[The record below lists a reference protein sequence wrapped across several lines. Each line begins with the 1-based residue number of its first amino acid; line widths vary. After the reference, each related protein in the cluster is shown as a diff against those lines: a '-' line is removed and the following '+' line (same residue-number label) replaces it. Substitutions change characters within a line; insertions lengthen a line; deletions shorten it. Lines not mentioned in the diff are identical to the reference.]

1 MRISDWSSYVC
12 SSDLLASA
20 QLADR
25 GNSSPHRKAFRRY
38 PILRVSRRGRNAALR
53 SCDAGEADGPAAG
66 RLSWDDVAVVRM
78 ARWSS
83 LASSDRIGHL
93 MDAVGVAAPGARRS
107 EEHTSELQSLMR
119 ISYAVF
125 CLKKKTTLKTSTC

>member
-93 MDAVGVAAPGARRS
+93 MDAVGRS

-125 CLKKKTTLKTSTC
+125 CLKKKNRSEN

>member
-1 MRISDWSSYVC
+1 MFLFFFSSRRRHTRCALVTGVQTCSLPISLHRGGW
-12 SSDLLASA
+12 LASA

-66 RLSWDDVAVVRM
+66 RLSWDEVAVVRM

-93 MDAVGVAAPGARRS
+93 MDAVGVAAPGAS
-107 EEHTSELQSLMR
+107 CHLLLGQ
-119 ISYAVF
+119 IG
-125 CLKKKTTLKTSTC
+125 

>member
-20 QLADR
+20 QLADG
-25 GNSSPHRKAFRRY
+25 GNSSPHRKAFRSY
-38 PILRVSRRGRNAALR
+38 PILRVSRRGRNAARR

-93 MDAVGVAAPGARRS
+93 MDAVGVAAPGARCPLLLGPWTVRG
-107 EEHTSELQSLMR
+107 LAIRQYSLDLR
-119 ISYAVF
+119 KSA
-125 CLKKKTTLKTSTC
+125 